1 MENKTLFSYYKRM
14 INNMWEEGFRKYTAN
29 ELNTFVGSHE
39 KSTQWKRYGNNPY
52 YSTRSYQTELRRL
65 GCITPIK
72 RGLWQINGPIPE
84 WFGSFHIKGLRGGF
98 DPNNKYADHSC
109 FYWNNLDPKYKINPW
124 RNIDPMRVMASIGP
138 LDLNNPTDRAQYIN
152 NKNTQN
158 MTQRNFTTTNSEVEK
173 TCQSYSVDFNL
184 TAPFGAQFKCHAYV
198 NKVLTMSND
207 WEVEVGD
214 LELTLLSNKAADH
227 VAIRNLIYLMMG
239 ETEGINWL
247 KSVDD
252 YVKELV
258 QNYAETTTHTPTSQ
272 AVGLYT
278 KEQVH
283 EILQS
288 REVYTKEQVHQILK
302 DFIEFSRASVKSEV
316 EDALDN
322 LDVDDAVQLDFDSY
336 NRSINVEFN
345 SRQISSNLVDGVD
358 EGLSNALNDFNIEN
372 TDIK

>member
-1 MENKTLFSYYKRM
+1 
-14 INNMWEEGFRKYTAN
+14 
-29 ELNTFVGSHE
+29 
-39 KSTQWKRYGNNPY
+39 
-52 YSTRSYQTELRRL
+52 
-65 GCITPIK
+65 
-72 RGLWQINGPIPE
+72 
-84 WFGSFHIKGLRGGF
+84 
-98 DPNNKYADHSC
+98 
-109 FYWNNLDPKYKINPW
+109 
-124 RNIDPMRVMASIGP
+124 
-138 LDLNNPTDRAQYIN
+138 
-152 NKNTQN
+152 
-158 MTQRNFTTTNSEVEK
+158 
-173 TCQSYSVDFNL
+173 
-184 TAPFGAQFKCHAYV
+184 
-198 NKVLTMSND
+198 
-207 WEVEVGD
+207 
-214 LELTLLSNKAADH
+214 
-227 VAIRNLIYLMMG
+227 MMG

>member
-1 MENKTLFSYYKRM
+1 
-14 INNMWEEGFRKYTAN
+14 
-29 ELNTFVGSHE
+29 
-39 KSTQWKRYGNNPY
+39 
-52 YSTRSYQTELRRL
+52 
-65 GCITPIK
+65 
-72 RGLWQINGPIPE
+72 
-84 WFGSFHIKGLRGGF
+84 
-98 DPNNKYADHSC
+98 
-109 FYWNNLDPKYKINPW
+109 
-124 RNIDPMRVMASIGP
+124 
-138 LDLNNPTDRAQYIN
+138 
-152 NKNTQN
+152 
-158 MTQRNFTTTNSEVEK
+158 MTQRNFTTTNSDVEK

-214 LELTLLSNKAADH
+214 LELTLLTNKAADH
-227 VAIRNLIYLMMG
+227 VAIRNLVYLMMG

-258 QNYAETTTHTPTSQ
+258 QNYAETTTHAPISQ
-272 AVGLYT
+272 AVGL
-278 KEQVH
+278 
-283 EILQS
+283 
-288 REVYTKEQVHQILK
+288 YTKEQVHQILK

-372 TDIK
+372 TEIK

>member
-98 DPNNKYADHSC
+98 DPNNKWGDHTC
-109 FYWNNLDPKYKINPW
+109 LYWNNLDDKYKINPW
-124 RNIDPMRVMASIGP
+124 KNINPMRVMASIGP

-158 MTQRNFTTTNSEVEK
+158 MTQKNFTVTKSDVEK
-173 TCQSYSVDFNL
+173 TCQSFSVEFTI
-184 TAPFGAQFKCHAYV
+184 TAPFGAQFMCHAYV
-198 NKVLTMSND
+198 NKVLNIDNS
-207 WEVEVGD
+207 WEVDCPET
-214 LELTLLSNKAADH
+214 ELTLLSNKTADR
-227 VAIRNLIYLMMG
+227 VAIKNLIYLMMG
-239 ETEGINWL
+239 DDEGAKWVHSI
-247 KSVDD
+247 DE

-258 QNYAETTTHTPTSQ
+258 QNYTETTTQQP
-272 AVGLYT
+272 AKVA
-278 KEQVH
+278 
-283 EILQS
+283 
-288 REVYTKEQVHQILK
+288 EVYTKEQVHQILK
-302 DFIEFSRASVKSEV
+302 EFIEFSRASVKSEV

-336 NRSINVEFN
+336 NRSINVDFN

-358 EGLSNALNDFNIEN
+358 EGLSNALNEFDIEKAE
-372 TDIK
+372 IK

>member
-29 ELNTFVGSHE
+29 ELNTLVGSHE
-39 KSTQWKRYGNNPY
+39 KPTQWKRRGNNPY
-52 YSTRSYQTELRRL
+52 YTTRSYQTELKQL

-98 DPNNKYADHSC
+98 DPNNILADHSC
-109 FYWNNLDPKYKINPW
+109 IYWNNLDPKYKINPW
-124 RNIDPMRVMASIGP
+124 KNIDPMRVMASIGP
-138 LDLNNPTDRAQYIN
+138 LDLNNPTDRAQYMN

-158 MTQRNFTTTNSEVEK
+158 MTQRNFTTTNSDVEK
-173 TCQSYSVDFNL
+173 TCQSFSVNFDL
-184 TAPFGAQFKCHAYV
+184 TAPFGAQFKCHSYV
-198 NKVLTMSND
+198 NKVLTIDNK
-207 WEVEVGD
+207 WEVEVD
-214 LELTLLSNKAADH
+214 DVELTLISNKAADH
-227 VAIRNLIYLMMG
+227 VAIKNLVYLMMG
-239 ETEGINWL
+239 DVQGKEWL
-247 KSVDD
+247 QSVDD

-258 QNYAETTTHTPTSQ
+258 ENYAETTTHTPTSQ
-272 AVGLYT
+272 AVGL
-278 KEQVH
+278 
-283 EILQS
+283 
-288 REVYTKEQVHQILK
+288 YTKEQVHQILK

-358 EGLSNALNDFNIEN
+358 EGLSNALNEFNIEN
-372 TDIK
+372 TEIK